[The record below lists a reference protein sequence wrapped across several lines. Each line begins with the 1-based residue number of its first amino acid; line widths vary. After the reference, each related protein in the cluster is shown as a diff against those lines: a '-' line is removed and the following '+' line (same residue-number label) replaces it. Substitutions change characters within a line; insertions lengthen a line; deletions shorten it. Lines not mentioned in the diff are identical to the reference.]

1 MPKITAVFFD
11 LDGVIV
17 DTEKD
22 GHRIAFNM
30 AFNDFGFTDHWSE
43 GYYHE
48 LLQVG
53 GGKERMKHHW
63 ATHGFSKPL
72 PVEQVD
78 ALIRQIH
85 DRKTQIFISLIK
97 QGRLPLRPGIHRFM
111 HEAVDAGLKTAVCTT
126 ASPEAA
132 MAVLETNLPD
142 ISFDLILAGD
152 VVSRKKPDPEIY
164 NQALSRLELK
174 PEQAFAVEDSHNGVL
189 AAKAA
194 GLRVL
199 VTTNPYTEQEDVSAG
214 DMIVTCLGESPEDGC
229 RLRKGQVPFDGVLHL
244 KDVVSYFEQ
253 EGDPQHP
260 AQQVKRL
267 SGAE

>member
-1 MPKITAVFFD
+1 MTNITAVFFD

-22 GHRIAFNM
+22 VHRVAFNM

-53 GGKERMKHHW
+53 GGKERMRHHW
-63 ATHGFSKPL
+63 ATTGFSR
-72 PVEQVD
+72 PVPAEQVD

-97 QGRLPLRPGIHRFM
+97 QGRLPLRPGIQRFM
-111 HEAVDAGLKTAVCTT
+111 HEALDAGLKTAVCTT

-132 MAVLETNLPD
+132 MAVIETNLPD
-142 ISFDLILAGD
+142 IPFDLVLAGD
-152 VVSRKKPDPEIY
+152 IVSRKKPDPEIY
-164 NQALSRLELK
+164 ILALSRLDLQ
-174 PEQAFAVEDSHNGVL
+174 PEQAFAVEDSRNGVE

-214 DMIVTCLGESPEDGC
+214 DIIVTCLGDSPSDKC
-229 RLRKGQVPFDGVLHL
+229 ALRKAQVPFDGLLRL
-244 KDVVSYFEQ
+244 KDVVSYLEQ
-253 EGDPQHP
+253 ERDPQPP
-260 AQQVKRL
+260 APQVKRL